1 MTKGNMVWLGLG
13 IAGVVALSVVVGPRL
28 VHHDDTTVATAP
40 ATTQSMASTE
50 KDANAPAKPR
60 VKAPVKAPVTGSA
73 DRVGRSARTI
83 APERVPT
90 LPADKPELQARLKP
104 VLNQGAKMDIAA
116 EGFRSGEQF
125 AAVAHAARN
134 TAIPFMLLKHRVV
147 EEHKTLAQ
155 AIRESRPELNAQ
167 HEATRA
173 HDAARYDIAV
183 ISS

>member
-1 MTKGNMVWLGLG
+1 MTSGKMVLLGVG
-13 IAGVVALSVVVGPRL
+13 IAGAVVLGVMVGPRL

-40 ATTQSMASTE
+40 PASESMASTE
-50 KDANAPAKPR
+50 KEASAPATPR
-60 VKAPVKAPVTGSA
+60 AKAPVSKTA
-73 DRVGRSARTI
+73 DRSERTI

-134 TAIPFMLLKHRVV
+134 TSIPFMVLKHRVV
-147 EEHKTLAQ
+147 DEHKTLVQ
-155 AIRESRPELNAQ
+155 AIRESRPDLNAQ
-167 HEATRA
+167 HESTRA

>member
-1 MTKGNMVWLGLG
+1 MTSGKWVLLGVGL
-13 IAGVVALSVVVGPRL
+13 AGAVALGVMVGPRL
-28 VHHDDTTVATAP
+28 VHHDDTTVAAAP
-40 ATTQSMASTE
+40 SAPTSMAATE
-50 KDANAPAKPR
+50 EEANAPAKPR
-60 VKAPVKAPVTGSA
+60 AKAPVTKTA
-73 DRVGRSARTI
+73 ERSTRTI

-116 EGFRSGEQF
+116 EGFRTGEQF

-134 TAIPFMLLKHRVV
+134 TSIPFMLLKHRVV
-147 EEHKTLAQ
+147 EEGKTLAQ
-155 AIRESRPELNAQ
+155 AIRESRPDLNAQ